1 MGKIQKHW
9 KENIEFLWFLR
20 FMINSLKANL
30 LTGIIS
36 SPIIYIPHF
45 HYSLV
50 DDVLL
55 EILMPQNG
63 RKYLDLTIDQIC
75 EYNSGTSIIDFQSK
89 EKDPDWR
96 ATLEG
101 LLEAIVSGSNS
112 DTNGCKI
119 FIIKNIKDELKN
131 STIQSYLQ
139 LYAEKYEKGCYD
151 KLMTIIIVNPSTFAD
166 IPLQLENIM
175 TIVDLKAPTEKEIRQ
190 YVLKFPVTNAIE
202 FEQKK
207 ENLRD
212 DICRNLQGLQYYD
225 VKQILNSA
233 TYRTGGFLS
242 EKTKQ
247 LVLEEKKRV
256 VKKSGIIEVVDTDV
270 SFDDIGGLN
279 VIRQELERKAVIYH
293 HLREAQNYKISLPKG
308 ILIIGMPGCGKS
320 MIAKAVASKFGVSL
334 LRLDISRLM
343 GQYVGQSEEN
353 LRKALAT
360 AEAAHPCVLWIDEF
374 EKAFAGSTG
383 KGNEDMLVMRLMGHF
398 LTWMQ
403 ERKTPVYI
411 VATANDVMR
420 PEFMRKGRF
429 DEVYFVNF
437 PNEDER
443 KDIFIKKIQKYKS
456 QSDVFCL
463 SEIKG
468 KEDLIVKKMEGKYGG
483 FSGAEI
489 ESIVN
494 IVFEKKF
501 VEYILETEKHSTDM
515 NYIPAARI
523 ITIADFE
530 KEVENIKYSVMAEQV
545 STTTNDTD
553 RFRQKTNIER
563 IRDMQRMY
571 KFTVAT
577 EGNDVPKGK
586 D

>member
-1 MGKIQKHW
+1 MQ
-9 KENIEFLWFLR
+9 
-20 FMINSLKANL
+20 NSLTTNL

-50 DDVLL
+50 DDVLI
-55 EILMPQNG
+55 EIMTPHNG
-63 RKYLDLTIDQIC
+63 RRYLDLTTDQIC
-75 EYNSGTSIIDFQSK
+75 EYNSGTSIIDFRSK

-101 LLEAIVSGSNS
+101 LLESILSGREN

-119 FIIKNIKDELKN
+119 FVLKNIKEELQN
-131 STIQSYLQ
+131 PSIQSYLQ
-139 LYAEKYEKGCYD
+139 LFAEKYEKGFYD
-151 KLMTIIIVNPSTFAD
+151 KLMTIIIVNPSSIAD

-175 TIVDLKAPTEKEIRQ
+175 TIVDVKAPTEQEIRQ
-190 YVLKFPVTNAIE
+190 YVHKFPVTNAIE

-225 VKQILNSA
+225 VKQILLSA

-247 LVLEEKKRV
+247 LVLEEKKKV
-256 VKKSGIIEVVDTDV
+256 VKKSGIIEVVDTDI

-279 VIRQELERKAVIYH
+279 VIRQELEKKAVIYH

-343 GQYVGQSEEN
+343 GQYVGQSESN

-360 AEAAHPCVLWIDEF
+360 AEAAHPCVLWIDEI

-437 PNEDER
+437 PNAVER
-443 KDIFIKKIQKYKS
+443 KDIFIKKIHKYES
-456 QSDVFCL
+456 QSNVFCL

-468 KEDLIVKKMEGKYGG
+468 NEDVIVKDMEGKYGG

-494 IVFEKKF
+494 AVFEKKF
-501 VEYILETEKHSTDM
+501 IEYILDIEKHSTDIS
-515 NYIPAARI
+515 YTPAARKI
-523 ITIADFE
+523 SVTDFE
-530 KEVENIKYSVMAEQV
+530 DEIKNIKHAVMAEQV
-545 STTTNDTD
+545 STSTNDND
-553 RFRQKTNIER
+553 RFREKTNIER
-563 IRDMQRMY
+563 IRDMQRTY